1 MAANELKVLLTGDAS
16 RLSASLNTASN
27 KLKSFGKNVSSVGS
41 SLSKISLPLA
51 LAGGAAIKMGADFD
65 KSLTK
70 IQSLVGVASDEVSKM
85 GEAAKVMAA
94 NTGRSANEAAE
105 ALFFITSAG
114 LRGSEAMDVLN
125 ASLKASAVGLGE
137 TKVIAD
143 LATSAMNAYG
153 SEVLSATD
161 ATDIMVA
168 AVREGKLEA
177 DELAGS
183 MGRVIPIASN
193 MGVGFHEIGAAFAGM
208 SRTGTNAAEAA
219 TQLRGIFMGL
229 LKPTTDAEAAL
240 SEMGLSSTALRKSLK
255 EDGLLATLEI
265 LKANFEGND
274 TASQRVFGNARAL
287 TGIMDLL
294 GKGVDSTRQIFD
306 NMNKTQG
313 ATADAFEKTSKS
325 ASFNLEKSLNELKI
339 AFTELGGELLKTF
352 LPYIKAASKA
362 LLNLFRRFQDLSPEV
377 KKAIIILGGIVTI
390 LGPAL
395 IVIGKLISAFGVLS
409 GAISTA
415 ASSKVVG
422 KLIKGIKSLN
432 ITMLANPYVAIAAGV
447 IALGTAFVTAANK
460 IAPSLSTWEQL
471 KTAVSGIAAPMS
483 IAGRLAMAEADKIG
497 KAAGKA
503 AAAAS
508 GVGQIDSNVGQ
519 TPKAKDYGS
528 ILTPNAT
535 PETKKTPTKNTIKA
549 QLPIPDDLDLLL
561 SQMEDDISGVDNLLS
576 SMGQNLENAFETSQ
590 IENFQYTVSNAVD
603 NVKDSY
609 GDLSDGVEEAGKL
622 FGEGN
627 KKILENAKAFNI
639 GLNEIITGG
648 LNDLAVGI
656 GEALGSALAGGGNL
670 VQSLSTVILGTVG
683 NMAVQL
689 GKLAISIGI
698 GVEGIKKALQT
709 LNPAIAIAGGIALIA
724 LGSFAKAQAG
734 KIAGGGGGGQTAFAK
749 GGIVSGPVNALVGE
763 YPGAKSNPEVIA
775 PLNKL
780 KNLMG
785 EQGGGGN
792 MNVSGEFVVRGQ
804 DLVVALQRADKTR
817 SRIK

>member
-1 MAANELKVLLTGDAS
+1 MATNELKVLLTGDAS
-16 RLSASLNTASN
+16 RLSASLNTASS
-27 KLKSFGKNVSSVGS
+27 KLKSFGKSVSGIGS
-41 SLSKISLPLA
+41 SLSKLSLPLA
-51 LAGGAAIKMGADFD
+51 LAGGAAIKMGVDFD
-65 KSLTK
+65 KSMTK
-70 IQSLVGVASDEVSKM
+70 IKSLVGVASAEVDKM
-85 GEAAKVMAA
+85 GEAAKKMASE
-94 NTGRSANEAAE
+94 TGVSANDAAD

-137 TKVIAD
+137 TKIVAD

-153 SEVLSATD
+153 SQVLSASD
-161 ATDIMVA
+161 ATDVMVA

-183 MGRVIPIASN
+183 MGRVLPIASN
-193 MGVGFHEIGAAFAGM
+193 MGISFGEVGAAFAGM

-219 TQLRGIFMGL
+219 TQLRGILMGL
-229 LKPTTDAEAAL
+229 LKPTTDAEASL
-240 SEMGLSSTALRKSLK
+240 KKMGLSSAALRKSLK
-255 EDGLLATLEI
+255 EDGLLATLEV
-265 LKANFEGND
+265 LKKNFEGND
-274 TASQRVFGNARAL
+274 EAAQKVFGNARAL

-294 GKGVDSTRQIFD
+294 GAGVDSTRQIFA
-306 NMNKTQG
+306 NMTKTQG
-313 ATADAFEKTSKS
+313 ATAKAFETTSQS
-325 ASFNLEKSLNELKI
+325 ASFKLQKSLNELRV

-362 LLNLFRRFQDLSPEV
+362 LMNLFKGFQELSPEA
-377 KKAIIILGGIVTI
+377 KKAIIILGGIITV

-395 IVIGKLISAFGVLS
+395 VVVGQIITAFGALSGVISTVASSAVIGKLIAGVK
-409 GAISTA
+409 T
-415 ASSKVVG
+415 
-422 KLIKGIKSLN
+422 LN

-508 GVGQIDSNVGQ
+508 GFGQIDSNVGQ
-519 TPKAKDYGS
+519 APKAKDYGS

-535 PETKKTPTKNTIKA
+535 PEPKKTPTKNTTKA
-549 QLPIPDDLDLLL
+549 QLPVPDDLDMLL
-561 SQMEDDISGVDNLLS
+561 SEMESDISGVDDLLL
-576 SMGQNLENAFETSQ
+576 SMGQNLENALDTSNVETFA
-590 IENFQYTVSNAVD
+590 NV
-603 NVKDSY
+603 VKDSY
-609 GDLSDGVEEAGKL
+609 GSLHESVSNAAIGFE
-622 FGEGN
+622 EGN
-627 KKILENAKAFNI
+627 NKILENAAAFNV
-639 GLNEIITGG
+639 GLSEIVTGG

-709 LNPAIAIAGGIALIA
+709 LNPAVAIAGGIALIA

-780 KNLMG
+780 QNLMG
-785 EQGGGGN
+785 GNNGGGGN
-792 MNVSGEFVVRGQ
+792 VNVNGEFVVRGQ

>member
-1 MAANELKVLLTGDAS
+1 MATNELKVLLTGDAS
-16 RLSASLNTASN
+16 RLSASLNTASS
-27 KLKSFGKNVSSVGS
+27 KLKSFGKSVSGIGS
-41 SLSKISLPLA
+41 SLSKLSLPLA
-51 LAGGAAIKMGADFD
+51 LAGGAAIKMGVDFD
-65 KSLTK
+65 KSMTK
-70 IQSLVGVASDEVSKM
+70 IKSLVGVASAEVDKM
-85 GEAAKVMAA
+85 GEAAKKMASE
-94 NTGRSANEAAE
+94 TGVSANDAAD

-137 TKVIAD
+137 TKIVAD

-153 SEVLSATD
+153 SQVLSASD
-161 ATDIMVA
+161 ATDVMVA

-177 DELAGS
+177 AELAAS
-183 MGRVIPIASN
+183 MGRVLPIASN
-193 MGVGFHEIGAAFAGM
+193 MGVSFGEVGAAFAAL

-219 TQLRGIFMGL
+219 TQVRGIFASL
-229 LKPTTDAEAAL
+229 LKPTTDAEQAL
-240 SEMGLSSTALRKSLK
+240 KQMGLSSAGLRKSLK

-274 TASQRVFGNARAL
+274 TAAQRVFGNVRAL
-287 TGIMDLL
+287 SGVMDLL
-294 GKGVDSTRQIFD
+294 GANVDTTRQIFD
-306 NMNKTQG
+306 NMTKTQG
-313 ATADAFEKTSKS
+313 ATAKAFEATSKS
-325 ASFNLEKSLNELKI
+325 ASFKLQKSLNELRV

-362 LLNLFRRFQDLSPEV
+362 LMNLFKGFQELSPEA
-377 KKAIIILGGIVTI
+377 KKAIIILGGIITV

-395 IVIGKLISAFGVLS
+395 VVVGQIITAFGALSGVISTVASSAVIGKLIAGVK
-409 GAISTA
+409 T
-415 ASSKVVG
+415 
-422 KLIKGIKSLN
+422 LN

-447 IALGTAFVTAANK
+447 LAVGTAFVTAANQ

-519 TPKAKDYGS
+519 APKAKDYGS

-535 PETKKTPTKNTIKA
+535 PEPKKTPTKNTTKA
-549 QLPIPDDLDLLL
+549 QLPVPDDLDMLL
-561 SQMEDDISGVDNLLS
+561 SEMERDISGVDDLLL
-576 SMGQNLENAFETSQ
+576 SMGQNLENALDTSNVETFA
-590 IENFQYTVSNAVD
+590 NV
-603 NVKDSY
+603 VKDSY
-609 GDLSDGVEEAGKL
+609 GSLHESVSNAAIGFE
-622 FGEGN
+622 EGN
-627 KKILENAKAFNI
+627 NKILENASAFNV
-639 GLNEIITGG
+639 GLSEIVTGG

-780 KNLMG
+780 QNLMG
-785 EQGGGGN
+785 GNNGGGGN
-792 MNVSGEFVVRGQ
+792 VNVNGEFIVRGQ

>member
-1 MAANELKVLLTGDAS
+1 MATNELKVLLTGDAS
-16 RLSASLNTASN
+16 RLSASLNTASS
-27 KLKSFGKNVSSVGS
+27 KLKSFGKSVSGIGS
-41 SLSKISLPLA
+41 SLSKLSLPLA
-51 LAGGAAIKMGADFD
+51 LAGGAAIKMGVDFD
-65 KSLTK
+65 KSMTK
-70 IQSLVGVASDEVSKM
+70 IKSLVGVASAEVDKM
-85 GEAAKVMAA
+85 GEAAKKMASE
-94 NTGRSANEAAE
+94 TGVSANDAAD

-137 TKVIAD
+137 TKIVAD

-153 SEVLSATD
+153 SQVLSASD
-161 ATDIMVA
+161 ATDVMVA

-177 DELAGS
+177 DELAAS
-183 MGRVIPIASN
+183 MGRVLPIASN
-193 MGVGFHEIGAAFAGM
+193 MGVSFGEVGAAFAAL

-219 TQLRGIFMGL
+219 TQVRGIFASL
-229 LKPTTDAEAAL
+229 LKPTTDAEQAL
-240 SEMGLSSTALRKSLK
+240 KQMGLSSAGLRKSLK

-274 TASQRVFGNARAL
+274 TAAQRVFGNVRAL
-287 TGIMDLL
+287 SGVMDLL
-294 GKGVDSTRQIFD
+294 GANVDTTRQIFD
-306 NMNKTQG
+306 NMTKTQG
-313 ATADAFEKTSKS
+313 ATAKAFEATSKS
-325 ASFNLEKSLNELKI
+325 ASFKLQKSLNELRV

-362 LLNLFRRFQDLSPEV
+362 LMNLFKGFQELSPEA
-377 KKAIIILGGIVTI
+377 KKAIIILGGIITV

-395 IVIGKLISAFGVLS
+395 VVVGQIITAFGALSGVISTVASSAVIGKLIAGVK
-409 GAISTA
+409 T
-415 ASSKVVG
+415 
-422 KLIKGIKSLN
+422 LN

-447 IALGTAFVTAANK
+447 LAVGTAFITAANQ

-519 TPKAKDYGS
+519 APKAKDYGS

-535 PETKKTPTKNTIKA
+535 PEPKKTPTKNTTKA
-549 QLPIPDDLDLLL
+549 QLPVPDDLDMLL
-561 SQMEDDISGVDNLLS
+561 SEMERDISGVDDLLL
-576 SMGQNLENAFETSQ
+576 SMGQNLENALDTSNVETFA
-590 IENFQYTVSNAVD
+590 NV
-603 NVKDSY
+603 VKDSY
-609 GDLSDGVEEAGKL
+609 GSLHESVSNAAIGFE
-622 FGEGN
+622 EGN
-627 KKILENAKAFNI
+627 NKILENAAAFNV
-639 GLNEIITGG
+639 GLSEIVTGG

-780 KNLMG
+780 QNLMG
-785 EQGGGGN
+785 GNNGGGGN
-792 MNVSGEFVVRGQ
+792 VNVNGEFVVRGQ

>member
-1 MAANELKVLLTGDAS
+1 MATNELKVLLTGDAS
-16 RLSASLNTASN
+16 RLSASLNTASS
-27 KLKSFGKNVSSVGS
+27 KLKSFGKSVSGIGS
-41 SLSKISLPLA
+41 SLSKLSLPLA
-51 LAGGAAIKMGADFD
+51 LAGGAAIKMGVDFD
-65 KSLTK
+65 KSMTK
-70 IQSLVGVASDEVSKM
+70 IKSLVGVASAEVDKM
-85 GEAAKVMAA
+85 GEAAKKMASE
-94 NTGRSANEAAE
+94 TGVSANDAAD

-137 TKVIAD
+137 TKIVAD

-153 SEVLSATD
+153 SQVLSASD
-161 ATDIMVA
+161 ATDVMVA

-177 DELAGS
+177 DELAAS
-183 MGRVIPIASN
+183 MGRVLPIASN
-193 MGVGFHEIGAAFAGM
+193 MGVSFGEVGAAFAAL

-219 TQLRGIFMGL
+219 TQVRGIFASL
-229 LKPTTDAEAAL
+229 LKPTTDAEQAL
-240 SEMGLSSTALRKSLK
+240 KQMGLSSAGLRKSLK

-274 TASQRVFGNARAL
+274 TAAQRVFGNVRAL
-287 TGIMDLL
+287 SGVMDLL
-294 GKGVDSTRQIFD
+294 GANVDTTRQIFD
-306 NMNKTQG
+306 NMTKTQG
-313 ATADAFEKTSKS
+313 ATAKAFEATSKS
-325 ASFNLEKSLNELKI
+325 ASFKLQKSLNELRV

-362 LLNLFRRFQDLSPEV
+362 LMNLFKGFQELSPEA
-377 KKAIIILGGIVTI
+377 KKAIIILGGIITV

-395 IVIGKLISAFGVLS
+395 VVVGQIITAFGALSGVISTVASSAVIGKLIAGVK
-409 GAISTA
+409 T
-415 ASSKVVG
+415 
-422 KLIKGIKSLN
+422 LN

-447 IALGTAFVTAANK
+447 LAVGTAFVTAANQ

-519 TPKAKDYGS
+519 APKAKDYGS

-535 PETKKTPTKNTIKA
+535 PEPKKTPTKNTTKA
-549 QLPIPDDLDLLL
+549 QLPVPDDLDMLL
-561 SQMEDDISGVDNLLS
+561 SEMERDISGVDDLLL
-576 SMGQNLENAFETSQ
+576 SMGQNLENALDTSNVETFA
-590 IENFQYTVSNAVD
+590 NV
-603 NVKDSY
+603 VKDSY
-609 GDLSDGVEEAGKL
+609 GSLHESVSNAAIGFE
-622 FGEGN
+622 EGN
-627 KKILENAKAFNI
+627 NKILENASAFNV
-639 GLNEIITGG
+639 GLSEIVTGG

-780 KNLMG
+780 QNLMG
-785 EQGGGGN
+785 GNNGGGGN
-792 MNVSGEFVVRGQ
+792 VNVNGEFIVRGQ